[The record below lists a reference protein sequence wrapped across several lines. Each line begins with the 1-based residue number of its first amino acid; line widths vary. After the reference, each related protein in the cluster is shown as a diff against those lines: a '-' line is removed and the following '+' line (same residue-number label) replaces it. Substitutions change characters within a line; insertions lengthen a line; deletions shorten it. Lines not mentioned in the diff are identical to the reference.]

1 VSIVTSSTFGRS
13 GGEAREA
20 PRQLAA
26 TIIVVRRKMAAKE
39 DLIGLLRVAEKRND
53 TRLAAQYLRSSGP
66 AEAGHYLQERV

>member
-1 VSIVTSSTFGRS
+1 VTSSTFGRS
-13 GGEAREA
+13 GDEEREA

-26 TIIVVRRKMAAKE
+26 TITVVRRKMAAKE
-39 DLIGLLRVAEKRND
+39 DLIGLLRVTEKRND